1 MVGTNTY
8 MAAVGLQHQHEPEH
22 QLLLL
27 LKEIKQRNNETCHY
41 NNKDE
46 KDDIDNDLANGYELY
61 DILSAYYVK
70 FALDFIRDMRR
81 VLYHQRPSAMT
92 TVGNSYNSQPTQ
104 FTLRVG

>member
-8 MAAVGLQHQHEPEH
+8 MAAVGLQHQHESEH
-22 QLLLL
+22 QLLML

-46 KDDIDNDLANGYELY
+46 KDDRDNNLVNGYELY
-61 DILSAYYVK
+61 DVLSAYHVI
-70 FALDFIRDMRR
+70 FALDFICDMRR
-81 VLYHQRPSAMT
+81 ILYQQQSSIITP
-92 TVGNSYNSQPTQ
+92 VGNSFNSQ